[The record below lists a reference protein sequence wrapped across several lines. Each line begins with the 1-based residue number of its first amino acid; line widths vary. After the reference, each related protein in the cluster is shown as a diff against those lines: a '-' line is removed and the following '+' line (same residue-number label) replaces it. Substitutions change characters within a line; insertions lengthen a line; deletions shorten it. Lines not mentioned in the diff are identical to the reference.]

1 LGGWAGREWPLR
13 MRLGAVALGWATE
26 LLLAWVGSGPGP
38 GAGLGLGLGLGLE
51 G

>member
-1 LGGWAGREWPLR
+1 MGWAGVAASDEA
-13 MRLGAVALGWATE
+13 GGGGSALGWATE